1 LATERRLDSSFNWHA
16 SKVRAMTP
24 NHALEPTAAGG
35 AEGDI
40 RGAQAPS
47 NSSMQRTALMRRR

>member
-1 LATERRLDSSFNWHA
+1 
-16 SKVRAMTP
+16 MTP

>member
-1 LATERRLDSSFNWHA
+1 
-16 SKVRAMTP
+16 MTP

-47 NSSMQRTALMRRR
+47 IEPALKC